1 MGTLESDM
9 DKGLTFPRRRLLF
22 LLYGIVITPPLFYFD
37 SVAFN
42 AHHHGQWFVNVV
54 VSIHFIILF
63 LDATPRLKKLLVLM
77 VIYGTFAEILGTMV
91 LKLYVYRLD
100 NIPFYVPLG
109 HALIFALVYHLRRL
123 LAFQGLSRRVEPFLY
138 FFSAVICY
146 FSLLLANDVFG
157 GVCYTFYLLILST
170 KKNKLFYLIMF
181 YMVFYLEMTGTLL
194 RVWSWYSIFNGP
206 FYDLPVGN
214 PPAGIAGLYMIMDMF
229 ACTSYWL
236 ITKKWALSFKQPK
249 LQINQP
255 R

>member
-1 MGTLESDM
+1 ME
-9 DKGLTFPRRRLLF
+9 KGLTFPRLRLLF
-22 LLYGIVITPPLFYFD
+22 ILYGILSLPPLLYFD
-37 SVAFN
+37 SVTFN
-42 AHHHGQWFVNVV
+42 IYHHGQWFVNVV

-63 LDATPRLKKLLVLM
+63 LEASPKLKKLLILM
-77 VIYGTFAEILGTMV
+77 LIYGTLAEIIGTMV
-91 LKLYVYRLD
+91 LKLYAYRLD
-100 NIPFYVPLG
+100 NIPFYVPIG
-109 HALIFALVYHLRRL
+109 HALIFALVYHLRRF
-123 LAFQGLSRRVEPFLY
+123 LAFQGLSRRAEPILY

-146 FSLLLANDVFG
+146 FSLILANDIFG
-157 GVCYTFYLLILST
+157 GACYTFYLLILST

-194 RVWSWYSIFNGP
+194 GVWTWYNIFSGP
-206 FYDLPVGN
+206 FYNLPVGN

-236 ITKKWALSFKQPK
+236 VTTKWAASYKQPK